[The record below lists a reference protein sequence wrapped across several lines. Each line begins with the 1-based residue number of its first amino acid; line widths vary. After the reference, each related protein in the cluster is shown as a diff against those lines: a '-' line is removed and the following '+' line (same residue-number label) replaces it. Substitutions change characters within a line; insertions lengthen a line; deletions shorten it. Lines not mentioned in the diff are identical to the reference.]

1 MPKKKRELKEP
12 TPNTLPPSYYHM
24 KSEVVA
30 MFEGWDTELERY
42 EVDAT
47 YINKRTGFSLYTI
60 NQIRKGKVKL
70 DRVGYKNFMKLYNL
84 AMYCRKVG
92 KLTAETRMKLGQE
105 RPKIRI
111 PSRKVAESYLSK
123 QKAEAQQ
130 LEIEKDESEGT
141 LWTP

>member
-1 MPKKKRELKEP
+1 
-12 TPNTLPPSYYHM
+12 M

-42 EVDAT
+42 EIDAT
-47 YINKRTGFSLYTI
+47 YINKCTGFPLYTI
-60 NQIRKGKVKL
+60 SRIRKGEVKL
-70 DRVGYKNFMKLYNL
+70 DRVAYKSFMKLYNL
-84 AMYCRKVG
+84 AKYCRNVG

-130 LEIEKDESEGT
+130 QQQLELEKNESEGT
-141 LWTP
+141 PWTP